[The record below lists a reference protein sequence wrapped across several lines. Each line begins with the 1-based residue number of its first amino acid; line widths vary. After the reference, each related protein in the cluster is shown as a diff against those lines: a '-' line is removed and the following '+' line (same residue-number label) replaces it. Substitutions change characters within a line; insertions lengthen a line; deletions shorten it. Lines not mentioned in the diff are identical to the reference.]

1 MVQCGC
7 SFTVPVKTVVMD
19 ERKFWLFDSNPEGE
33 IYENLS
39 WDLPGYQLK
48 RKTAPGRTTRRKQAK
63 GRLQP

>member
-1 MVQCGC
+1 
-7 SFTVPVKTVVMD
+7 MD

-48 RKTAPGRTTRRKQAK
+48 PKTAPAGTARRREAK

>member
-1 MVQCGC
+1 
-7 SFTVPVKTVVMD
+7 MD

-48 RKTAPGRTTRRKQAK
+48 RKTPPARTSRRRQAE